1 MVQPD
6 IGDGQGDDQRELPGP
21 PCSWGSLRCQTRLT
35 SQSTCGGALL
45 LAWVQLLVV
54 LIITGFEV
62 GVRAAIDD
70 LDHPLGV
77 LELHLLLI
85 VALMDNL
92 LLACPLVRRHAVAAR
107 LLLMEVSVSFLI
119 SRHSS
124 ALWHLE

>member
-1 MVQPD
+1 
-6 IGDGQGDDQRELPGP
+6 
-21 PCSWGSLRCQTRLT
+21 
-35 SQSTCGGALL
+35 

-85 VALMDNL
+85 VTLMDNL

-107 LLLMEVSVSFLI
+107 LLLMEVLCELLDLPTLLGIV
-119 SRHSS
+119 
-124 ALWHLE
+124 ALGVVHRAPQTAPRRCWKATMAACHRVGHDPHQPP